1 MRNTKSNNLHL
12 TSNECREIYNELEMR
27 IPFIKDVNTIVE
39 LQKSMHEIVRYQFD
53 NRFYPFNKS
62 NEVSNG

>member
-1 MRNTKSNNLHL
+1 MSNIADNNLYL

-27 IPFIKDVNTIVE
+27 IPFIKHVNTIVE
-39 LQKSMHEIVRYQFD
+39 LQRQMHEIVRYQFN

-62 NEVSNG
+62 SEV